1 MLGPD
6 ERALRQ
12 QAEAMDAGDPRLDWL
27 LSQAPRWRDAREK
40 TLVFVAHRETLE
52 MLRTALSHR
61 AQLATGVFHEE
72 LSPARR
78 DTEVA
83 RFREPDGPS
92 LLVSTECGGEGR
104 NFEFCRRLVLFDLPW
119 KPSIVEQ
126 RIGRLDRIGR
136 RIPVEIVYFR
146 PPGGIGADVVRLFEA
161 LGLFRE
167 PLAGLEP
174 QLAHVEGALEEIAL
188 DPLASL
194 SGERFE
200 ALVSEAHAARTRIRE
215 AAYQQLHRD
224 PYRSDMAAGI
234 LARVPAELDA
244 LNEEVVVTA
253 CIGLGFTIERPRGRR
268 IFAIELGNGALVDGL
283 PGVPG
288 GSSYVGSFDREE
300 AVEDETI
307 DFFASG
313 HPLVEGI
320 FAHFEES
327 ALGPGRAV
335 RSRDRPGARRG
346 TRGRLQGRARVR
358 GRGDRLRRSGSA
370 GLGGGVPSATAPR
383 APVSPTKPRRTVTGR
398 AWFADWVRSST
409 RRVVRTRS
417 RPSSCDRRSRTAG
430 RSWSFPSC
438 PVLRGFPSFLVA
450 QHIHEIPI
458 VRRREQPDSAPP
470 CPAPWPGTRSW
481 RARDRVDNTG
491 SCAWLEPRR
500 SFRSAANSAC
510 ALKRSC
516 RSHHHIQG
524 PVAG

>member
-1 MLGPD
+1 MRSGEFLCTFFFND
-6 ERALRQ
+6 TATTEIYTLSLHDALPIFR
-12 QAEAMDAGDPRLDWL
+12 DPRIEWL
-27 LSQAPRWRDAREK
+27 LSQAPLWRDANEK
-40 TLVFVAHRETLE
+40 TLVFVEHRETLE
-52 MLRTALSHR
+52 MLRTTLSHR
-61 AQLATGVFHEE
+61 AQLASGVFHEE

-83 RFREPDGPS
+83 RFRDPDGPS

-146 PPGGIGADVVRLFEA
+146 PPGGIGRDVVRLFEA
-161 LGLFRE
+161 LGVFRE
-167 PLAGLEP
+167 PVAGLEP

-194 SGERFE
+194 SDERLE
-200 ALVSEAHAARTRIRE
+200 ALVGEAGAARTRIRE
-215 AAYQQLHRD
+215 AAYQQLHRN
-224 PYRSDMAAGI
+224 PYRSDMAANI

-300 AVEDETI
+300 AVEKETI

-327 ALGPGRAV
+327 ALGRV
-335 RSRDRPGARRG
+335 ARFEVAIGEERG
-346 TRGRLQGRARVR
+346 
-358 GRGDRLRRSGSA
+358 
-370 GLGGGVPSATAPR
+370 
-383 APVSPTKPRRTVTGR
+383 
-398 AWFADWVRSST
+398 
-409 RRVVRTRS
+409 
-417 RPSSCDRRSRTAG
+417 
-430 RSWSFPSC
+430 
-438 PVLRGFPSFLVA
+438 
-450 QHIHEIPI
+450 E
-458 VRRREQPDSAPP
+458 
-470 CPAPWPGTRSW
+470 
-481 RARDRVDNTG
+481 
-491 SCAWLEPRR
+491 
-500 SFRSAANSAC
+500 
-510 ALKRSC
+510 
-516 RSHHHIQG
+516 
-524 PVAG
+524 